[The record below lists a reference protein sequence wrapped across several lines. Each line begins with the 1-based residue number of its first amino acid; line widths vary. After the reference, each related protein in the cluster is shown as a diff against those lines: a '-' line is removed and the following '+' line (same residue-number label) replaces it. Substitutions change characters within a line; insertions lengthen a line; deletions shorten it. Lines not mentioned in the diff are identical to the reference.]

1 MKIAISGTYST
12 GKTTTALA
20 LSFLTGITVTHA
32 RTMREILP
40 DTFPGKKLER
50 CNFHEL
56 MELGMR
62 RFTERIVTE
71 KNIKG
76 SFISDGCPLQE
87 WIYGTT
93 RMITGLNPSEK
104 PWKIKLHKKLFS
116 PEWYVFERSISTFG
130 QVVKKYTKEHY
141 DVLIH
146 LPVEFPF
153 DPDGHRPTSEIYRN
167 ESEKLLCRTY
177 KELDLNIL
185 EVNGSLEG
193 RLEKIVKELNL
204 NMITSIEDAIRKAHT
219 VRKNEF
225 DSVKFESNKTEGLTS
240 NIFDFMKNFSI
251 KKKTE
256 LVESYFDQ
264 I

>member
-20 LSFLTGITVTHA
+20 LSFLTGVTVTHA

-40 DTFPGKKLER
+40 DTFPNKKLER

-116 PEWYVFERSISTFG
+116 PEWHVFEENISAFG

-153 DPDGHRPTSEIYRN
+153 DPDGHRPTSETYRN

-177 KELDLNIL
+177 KELDIDIF
-185 EVNGSLEG
+185 EVNGDLG
-193 RLEKIVKELNL
+193 LRLGKIVKELNL
-204 NMITSIEDAIRKAHT
+204 NRITSIEDAITRAYRE
-219 VRKNEF
+219 RKNKF
-225 DSVKFESNKTEGLTS
+225 DSVRFETSNK
-240 NIFDFMKNFSI
+240 I
-251 KKKTE
+251 KSDKTNK
-256 LVESYFDQ
+256 
-264 I
+264 INK